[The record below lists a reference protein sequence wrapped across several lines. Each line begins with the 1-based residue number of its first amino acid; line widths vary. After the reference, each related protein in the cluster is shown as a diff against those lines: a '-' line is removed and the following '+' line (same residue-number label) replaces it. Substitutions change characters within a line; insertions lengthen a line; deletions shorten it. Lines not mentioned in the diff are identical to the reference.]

1 MAHLLQT
8 GQLQAHIAQTLQ
20 PAYAARF
27 HTLLTAITTHLIPLG
42 FILPRADRD
51 VAGGFFVWLG
61 LPEGFA
67 AGDFARICADKGVI
81 VAPGAMF
88 EVPGDS
94 SVRFEGNVRLC
105 FAWESEVDL
114 EEGVRR
120 MRGAAERVLADGGGR
135 KVEGEY
141 VFVDRR
147 DLRGVEEFK

>member
-1 MAHLLQT
+1 M
-8 GQLQAHIAQTLQ
+8 
-20 PAYAARF
+20 
-27 HTLLTAITTHLIPLG
+27 
-42 FILPRADRD
+42 
-51 VAGGFFVWLG
+51 
-61 LPEGFA
+61 
-67 AGDFARICADKGVI
+67 I